1 MIVLL
6 TDFCLYLFFPYL
18 VVLVLVSPGTD
29 FLGELRKEGNSSTP
43 SSSLES
49 LALAGSVAALMAA
62 EVVVNVVDV
71 DGLTMTGLG
80 FGLCNK

>member
-62 EVVVNVVDV
+62 EVVVNVVYV